1 MFYVILFLCLIDT
14 MVLVLFNRLTEKD
27 KSNAVKKLIS
37 DSTPDQDFFLLVI
50 LSVLM
55 ATFGLLINSSA
66 VIIGSM
72 LIAPILSPILGLSL
86 GVVIA
91 DYKLISRSF
100 YTILKSMAYGI
111 SGAAIVTWLFNSNF
125 ENTAE
130 ILARTEPSII
140 YAAIAIIAGLAAS
153 FALVMPEISPS
164 LPGVAISV
172 ALIPPIAVT
181 GIGVARFD
189 WHIISNSFL
198 LFAINA
204 AGIVFA
210 SMIIFSLMNLYVE
223 KKIVAKA
230 VKKEDEIAR
239 KEIEEAKKISEVD
252 KK

>member
-1 MFYVILFLCLIDT
+1 ML
-14 MVLVLFNRLTEKD
+14 LVLFNRLTEKD
-27 KSNAVKKLIS
+27 KSAAIKKLIS
-37 DSTPDQDFFLLVI
+37 DSTPDQDFFLMVN
-50 LSVLM
+50 LSILM
-55 ATFGLLINSSA
+55 ATFGLLIDSAA

-72 LIAPILSPILGLSL
+72 LIAPILYPILGLSL
-86 GVVIA
+86 GVVMA

-100 YTILKSMAYGI
+100 YTVLKSLAYGVA
-111 SGAAIVTWLFNSNF
+111 GAAIVTLLFNSNF

-130 ILARTEPSII
+130 ILARTEPSMI
-140 YAAIAIIAGLAAS
+140 YAAIAVIAGLAAS

-204 AGIVFA
+204 AGIIFA
-210 SMIIFSLMNLYVE
+210 SMITFSLMNLYV
-223 KKIVAKA
+223 KRQVVVNA
-230 VKKEDEIAR
+230 VKKEDEIVR
-239 KEIEEAKKISEVD
+239 KEVERAKKIA
-252 KK
+252 KIG

>member
-1 MFYVILFLCLIDT
+1 
-14 MVLVLFNRLTEKD
+14 MVLVLFNRLTEND
-27 KSNAVKKLIS
+27 KATAIKKLIS
-37 DSTPDQDFFLLVI
+37 DSTPDQDFFLMVI

-55 ATFGLLINSSA
+55 ATFGLLINSVA

-72 LIAPILSPILGLSL
+72 LIAPILYPILGLSL

-100 YTILKSMAYGI
+100 YTVLKSLAFGI
-111 SGAAIVTWLFNSNF
+111 AGAAAVTLLFNSNY

-130 ILARTEPSII
+130 ILARTEPSMI
-140 YAAIAIIAGLAAS
+140 YFAIAVIAGLAAS
-153 FALVMPEISPS
+153 FALVMPEISSS

-181 GIGVARFD
+181 GIGVARFN

-210 SMIIFSLMNLYVE
+210 SMVIFSLMNLYV
-223 KKIVAKA
+223 KRQVVASA
-230 VKKEDEIAR
+230 VKKEDEITR
-239 KEIEEAKKISEVD
+239 KEIEKAKAKKLAEEN
-252 KK
+252 KE